1 MERKRIKFIASD
13 LDGTLLLNGAQKVS
27 DKLIPLIKDLRDEG
41 IIFCAASGRQY
52 PNLRRLFGEV
62 ADDMMYIC
70 ENGSVIII
78 RISFLTRHLWI
89 LLLAERL

>member
-1 MERKRIKFIASD
+1 MKEKRIKFIASD

-27 DKLIPLIKDLRDEG
+27 QELIPLIKRLNDNG

-52 PNLRRLFGEV
+52 PNLKRLFGDV

-70 ENGSVIII
+70 EMVQSSYI
-78 RISFLTRHLWI
+78 RISLLIRLLWI
-89 LLLAERL
+89 PGLAERL